1 MDYIKNNKWMCS
13 VAISSSMSTIMF
25 AAFCGIENIGLRII
39 VLVLFLLLISLSFF
53 FCVKMR
59 QESVGLD
66 SSFKEN
72 AVILIKFMAIITCVV
87 ILMGLFMG
95 LTAIVMQ
102 KILTGKSIAVVMNV
116 INIIGCILYLVI
128 IPFIINA
135 FWTVITERDSFL
147 VRFKEKLTLKRYVL
161 WIAVELIGIM
171 IGFLFL
177 LLPYSGVL
185 RLIISAVLGCIT
197 GMIILALS
205 KIIYSK

>member
-1 MDYIKNNKWMCS
+1 MCS

-72 AVILIKFMAIITCVV
+72 ALIIIKFMSIITCVV

-102 KILTGKSIAVVMNV
+102 KILADKSIAFVMNA

-135 FWTVITERDSFL
+135 FWTVITKRDSF
-147 VRFKEKLTLKRYVL
+147 VAVFKEKLTLKRYIS
-161 WIAVELIGIM
+161 WIVVELVGIM

-185 RLIISAVLGCIT
+185 RLIITAVLGCIM

>member
-1 MDYIKNNKWMCS
+1 MCS

>member
-1 MDYIKNNKWMCS
+1 MNYLKNNKWMCFA
-13 VAISSSMSTIMF
+13 AICYSIANIMF
-25 AAFCGIENIGLRII
+25 ATFLYVDNIGLRIA
-39 VLVLFLLLISLSFF
+39 VSLLFIMLIGLAFF
-53 FCVKMR
+53 SCVKMR
-59 QESVGLD
+59 QDSVGLN

-72 AVILIKFMAIITCVV
+72 TVILIKLISIIICVIIV
-87 ILMGLFMG
+87 MGLFMG
-95 LTAIVMQ
+95 VTAIVMQ

-161 WIAVELIGIM
+161 WIAVGLIGIM